1 MGTISC
7 SPSAFAMSFCLEVLP
22 SAISLPLCLVLS
34 LLSFQGLSII
44 CDEWLVPALEVICVS
59 LSIPEDIAG
68 VTFMAFGSAAPE
80 IVINSVSTIK
90 TVMRGDGNGGEGI
103 GSEDDAREQNMGVG
117 AIFGSG
123 IIAFTVIPGIC
134 ALVAPG
140 GLVLK
145 RRPLLR
151 DVVAYGT
158 CLSLLIYHLNSKGR

>member
-1 MGTISC
+1 M
-7 SPSAFAMSFCLEVLP
+7 FQSFCLEVLP
-22 SAISLPLCLVLS
+22 SEVSLPLCLVLS

-90 TVMRGDGNGGEGI
+90 TVIRGANAEEGAVGN
-103 GSEDDAREQNMGVG
+103 EDEAREQNMGVG

-134 ALVAPG
+134 ALVAPE

-158 CLSLLIYHLNSKGR
+158 CLSLLIYNLNDKGR